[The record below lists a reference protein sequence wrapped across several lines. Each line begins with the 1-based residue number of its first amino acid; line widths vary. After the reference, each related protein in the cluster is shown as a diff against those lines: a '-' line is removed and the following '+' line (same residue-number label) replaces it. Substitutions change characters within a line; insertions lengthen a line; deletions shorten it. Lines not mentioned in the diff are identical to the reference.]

1 MEKVCYGYFIIYYL
15 IFIILYVIVILLCN
29 ISLLQESVFIDG
41 ILTFQIIFMF
51 LSVSV
56 QVLLSFW
63 LYELPTFNVIFNDTF
78 SALVVCYLTLCI
90 EYFKHLHLI
99 KLYLDFSRLMLVILK
114 TFFIAT
120 ICCSTDK
127 LATN

>member
-1 MEKVCYGYFIIYYL
+1 MLWLFYYLLSHIYYL
-15 IFIILYVIVILLCN
+15 ICYRYLIMQYIITWGVRLHRWNFNFSNY
-29 ISLLQESVFIDG
+29 FH
-41 ILTFQIIFMF
+41 
-51 LSVSV
+51 VSV
-56 QVLLSFW
+56 RVSSSFTFFLTLW
-63 LYELPTFNVIFNDTF
+63 TPTFNVIFNDTF

-99 KLYLDFSRLMLVILK
+99 KLYLDFSRLILVILK